1 MKICC
6 RHPLKQSAVSS
17 CYLVV
22 INVRC
27 FFYSDLKI
35 LKIMSPFYFFF
46 VCEVFNHIIFFFLMP
61 FSNHIWDSLIFLY
74 VFYAKKKFFLNA
86 KVEYHFNLIFFLCEK
101 KKIIQETTLDTTLYN
116 MDERKILSETFF
128 FIWLSSV

>member
-86 KVEYHFNLIFFLCEK
+86 KVEYHFNLIFFSMRK
-101 KKIIQETTLDTTLYN
+101 KKLFKKLPSTLPYIIWMREKYYLKL
-116 MDERKILSETFF
+116 FF
-128 FIWLSSV
+128 LFG